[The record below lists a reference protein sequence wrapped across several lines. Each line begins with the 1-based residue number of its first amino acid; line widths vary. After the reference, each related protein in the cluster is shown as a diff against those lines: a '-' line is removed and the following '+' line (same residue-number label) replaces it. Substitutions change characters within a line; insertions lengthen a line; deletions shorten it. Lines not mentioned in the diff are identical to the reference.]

1 MISESIF
8 AVIDGIT
15 VPIAAVITLQVSIL
29 AALLNVMF
37 RLVRVETQIGRIV
50 SDIESEKDS
59 RKRVHMDFE
68 HRITKIEGKAHA

>member
-1 MISESIF
+1 MTIKAILAAINEIN
-8 AVIDGIT
+8 I
-15 VPIAAVITLQVSIL
+15 PIAAFITLQVSIL

-37 RLVRVETQIGRIV
+37 RLVRAETQIGRIV

-68 HRITKIEGKAHA
+68 HRITKIEGNSHA